1 MSEFKKIVISSVQDA
16 SSKNTDSN
24 ENISS
29 SPDSISFSQIGSIN
43 PLDSLKAS
51 VMRNA
56 SEIKA
61 SEEKSTDPTD
71 AETTIKQVYEI
82 FKKEMESPKEKAPVF
97 DKEIIISVA
106 SVVLTA
112 VIVSA
117 GVVIKNQVDRYRA
130 YSNEAKKIICKYD
143 PTFKNEPLDKIIIGM
158 ATVPNED
165 INPMF
170 PTVIAIPPTLNEVQA
185 YLSACALFENVNPAY
200 GRNLSAFVP
209 IYASGEI
216 SDSYIFASD
225 RIDINSGDQYLGVV
239 EFTFWGK
246 NFSWDNVKK
255 LMAKKSK

>member
-1 MSEFKKIVISSVQDA
+1 MK
-16 SSKNTDSN
+16 T
-24 ENISS
+24 
-29 SPDSISFSQIGSIN
+29 
-43 PLDSLKAS
+43 
-51 VMRNA
+51 
-56 SEIKA
+56 
-61 SEEKSTDPTD
+61 
-71 AETTIKQVYEI
+71 
-82 FKKEMESPKEKAPVF
+82 
-97 DKEIIISVA
+97 KEIIISVA

-255 LMAKKSK
+255 LMAKKSKFDILKYYKGVESRLQNEGIFNSGIYLYELLTKENGVTLGRDRLIKHSITWPISIYEIYGNDKRGNIYTEAYNPIERVRLSNEK